1 MKNTRLLA
9 PLALA
14 AAAALAAGVATLLK
28 KPAEAAA
35 PAAAAAPAPKAPAAP
50 KTRMV
55 GTYSFI
61 SGFQNAVTVE
71 MNMDYDGEKYSFVVI
86 EDEFPSYSSDS
97 HVAVVYG
104 EDFNMQLEYAAYYG
118 GEDFAAHC
126 VHLGEKYQG
135 IQPVRYGKL
144 EGVSY
149 IDGDNMCLNLA
160 IPGDANS
167 YLLVTLMKNP
177 DYDEDYTTLPNHPD
191 VGYMLS
197 SLRFQNL

>member
-1 MKNTRLLA
+1 MRKNRIITS
-9 PLALA
+9 LALT

-28 KPAEAAA
+28 KLPEEVAA
-35 PAAAAAPAPKAPAAP
+35 PAPAAP
-50 KTRMV
+50 KIPDMPKMRMC
-55 GTYSFI
+55 GSYSFI
-61 SGFQNAVTVE
+61 SGNQDAVTVE
-71 MNMDYDGEKYSFVVI
+71 LGMDYDGENYSFVVI

-104 EDFNMQLEYAAYYG
+104 EDFNMQLEYAAYYN

-126 VHLGEKYQG
+126 AHLGEKYQG
-135 IQPVRYGKL
+135 IQPVRYGNL

-149 IDGDNMCLNLA
+149 IDGDNMCLNLV

-177 DYDEDYTTLPNHPD
+177 DYDEDYTTLPSHPD

-197 SLRFQNL
+197 TLRFQNL

>member
-1 MKNTRLLA
+1 MKNNKLLA
-9 PLALA
+9 PL
-14 AAAALAAGVATLLK
+14 ALAAGVATLLK
-28 KPAEAAA
+28 KPAQSAAA
-35 PAAAAAPAPKAPAAP
+35 PAAAPAPKAPAAP

-104 EDFNMQLEYAAYYG
+104 EDFNMQLEYAAYFG
-118 GEDFAAHC
+118 GEDFEAHC
-126 VHLGEKYQG
+126 RHLGEKYQG
-135 IQPVRYGKL
+135 IQPVRYGNL

-149 IDGDNMCLNLA
+149 IDGDNMCLNLV

-177 DYDEDYTTLPNHPD
+177 DYDEDYTTLPSHSD